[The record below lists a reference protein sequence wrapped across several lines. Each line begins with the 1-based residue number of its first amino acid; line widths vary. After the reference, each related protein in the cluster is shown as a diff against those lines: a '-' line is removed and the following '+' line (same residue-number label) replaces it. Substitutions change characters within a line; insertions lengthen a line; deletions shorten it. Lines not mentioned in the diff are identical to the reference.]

1 MKRILL
7 FIAII
12 ILVFGCKPSSN
23 DSQLIRLLII
33 SGSNNHEWQQTTPFL
48 EKMFGK
54 SGIFEASTTSQPD
67 TLNYKVFKNYD
78 AIISNWNSWPDNDF
92 RWSPETENG
101 LLKYVEEGGG
111 LVFFHSSTSAF
122 YKWPE
127 FKDISTGAWVE
138 ETWHGKPSPIKV
150 SIENQEHP
158 ITQGL
163 SDFYIFDEL
172 WINAEQNESFQ
183 ALGSAINDEASEKDN
198 TKQPAIFVSEYGK
211 GRVFHTLLGHD
222 VRAMRN
228 TGFQTLLLRG
238 TEWAA
243 SSKVSLSIPQE
254 LQLQN
259 MGETS
264 KFSWI
269 ENDSCFALLD
279 HNRIVWQF
287 NYNTKHGKPFFHPIY
302 INKNRITCL
311 SPDDHIWH
319 LGQWFSWKFINER
332 NYWEY
337 IGNTYQSEGITDI
350 QEIILNK
357 GKDFS
362 AEITLKIEYH
372 PQNGETILEEDRII
386 QISPPQKDGSIYMD
400 YNMVFEAIADRVDLN
415 RTPIEGE
422 PGGMSWGGY
431 AGLSIRFNQ
440 DMIRPHFISSFEEN
454 NKINGMAGDWLY
466 MGFQGLNGEPIGSA
480 IMIAD
485 DSRREGEA
493 WYTVITPEQPFYY
506 FSPAYLYLKPQ
517 LLNKGEKINLK
528 YRILHVSGDASFE
541 SLNQE
546 FKKYSNH
553 EKN

>member
-12 ILVFGCKPSSN
+12 ILVFGCKPFSN

-48 EKMFGK
+48 EKMFDK

-67 TLNYKVFKNYD
+67 TLNYKVFKNFD

-92 RWSPETENG
+92 RWSAETENG

-122 YKWPE
+122 YEWPE
-127 FKDISTGAWVE
+127 FKDISIGAWVE

-150 SIENQEHP
+150 SIGNQEHP

-183 ALGSAINDEASEKDN
+183 ALGSAINDEASEKGN

-302 INKNRITCL
+302 VNKNRITCL

-337 IGNTYQSEGITDI
+337 IGNTHQSEGITDI
-350 QEIILNK
+350 TDIKIK
-357 GKDFS
+357 RGVDFS

-372 PQNGETILEEDRII
+372 PQNGETILGEDRII
-386 QISPPQKDGSIYMD
+386 QIS
-400 YNMVFEAIADRVDLN
+400 
-415 RTPIEGE
+415 
-422 PGGMSWGGY
+422 
-431 AGLSIRFNQ
+431 
-440 DMIRPHFISSFEEN
+440 
-454 NKINGMAGDWLY
+454 
-466 MGFQGLNGEPIGSA
+466 
-480 IMIAD
+480 
-485 DSRREGEA
+485 
-493 WYTVITPEQPFYY
+493 
-506 FSPAYLYLKPQ
+506 
-517 LLNKGEKINLK
+517 
-528 YRILHVSGDASFE
+528 
-541 SLNQE
+541 
-546 FKKYSNH
+546 
-553 EKN
+553 